1 MPDGST
7 CFGTDYPTAT
17 TSTRAALTVGLVDAK
32 PQRLRLSWLSHP
44 TQTAKPARVWG
55 NATQFLKDNAML
67 FKTKI
72 IVPET
77 HRGLLFKDEQF
88 VTLLDTGVH
97 EFWDLKTR
105 ENR

>member
-32 PQRLRLSWLSHP
+32 PQRLQLTRISHP
-44 TQTAKPARVWG
+44 TQTVKPARVWG

-88 VTLLDTGVH
+88 VEILPAGVH
-97 EFWDLKTR
+97 TFYGWK
-105 ENR
+105 N